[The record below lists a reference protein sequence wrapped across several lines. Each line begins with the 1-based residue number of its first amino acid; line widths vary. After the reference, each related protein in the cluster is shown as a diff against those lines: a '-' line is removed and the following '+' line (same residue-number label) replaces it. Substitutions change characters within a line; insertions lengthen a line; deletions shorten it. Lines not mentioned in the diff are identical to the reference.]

1 MFDPTPIWYGKR
13 AVARLLLPLS
23 WLYCAMARVRRW
35 AYRRGLLRS
44 ERLAVP
50 VIVVGNLTVGGTGK
64 TPLSLY
70 LAALLRKH
78 GWTPAIIARG
88 YGGKARVWPQR
99 VGANS
104 DPDQVGDEP
113 VLLAR
118 RSGCTL
124 VVGPDRVASGRL
136 AIEQSGCDVLLSD
149 DGLQH
154 YALSRDLEIA
164 LVDGL
169 RGFGNGYCLPAG
181 PLREPVARLS
191 DADLVVYKGGDGQGP
206 AMRLLPGSLVNLA
219 EPGIRRP
226 LEELRGSRVLAVAGI
241 GDPER
246 FFALL
251 EGQGL
256 QIERRPFPDHHRYSR
271 PDVAAWGDRIVVM
284 TEKDAVKC
292 AAFASP
298 HHWYLPVEAHL
309 DAAFEAQFVS
319 KLTGLKRP
327 GLKRPGVKR
336 PGVKRVGLRNG

>member
-1 MFDPTPIWYGKR
+1 MLDPTPIWYGKR
-13 AVARLLLPLS
+13 SVARFLLPLS
-23 WLYCAMARVRRW
+23 WLYCAVIRVRRW

-44 ERLAVP
+44 EHLGVP

-64 TPLSLY
+64 TPLTLY
-70 LAALLRKH
+70 LAALLRRY

-88 YGGKARVWPQR
+88 YGGKALTWPQF

-104 DPDQVGDEP
+104 DPEQVGDEP

-118 RSGCTL
+118 RSGCTV
-124 VVGPDRVASGRL
+124 VVGPDRVVSGQL
-136 AIEQSGCDVLLSD
+136 AIAHSGCDILLSD

-154 YALSRDLEIA
+154 YALGRDLEIA
-164 LVDGL
+164 LVDGQ

-191 DADLVVYKGGDGQGP
+191 DVDLVVYKDGHEQGP
-206 AMRLLPGSLVNLA
+206 TMRLVPGSLENLA
-219 EPGIRRP
+219 EPGVRRR
-226 LEELRGSRVLAVAGI
+226 LEELRGRRVLAVAGI

-251 EGQGL
+251 ESYGL
-256 QIERRPFPDHHRYSR
+256 RIERRPFPDHHRYVGS
-271 PDVAAWGDRIVVM
+271 DVAAWGDGVVVM

-309 DAAFEAQFVS
+309 DDGFEAQFLS
-319 KLTGLKRP
+319 KLAGLKGHTLKSAGLKR
-327 GLKRPGVKR
+327 VE
-336 PGVKRVGLRNG
+336 LRDG